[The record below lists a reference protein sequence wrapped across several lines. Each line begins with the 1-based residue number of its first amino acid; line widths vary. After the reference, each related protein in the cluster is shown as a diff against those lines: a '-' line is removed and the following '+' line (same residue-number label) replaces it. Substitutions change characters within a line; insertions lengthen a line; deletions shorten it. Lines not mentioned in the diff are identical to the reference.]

1 VKQGADKLNEMLK
14 LTNGER
20 RVPVIVENDDIQ
32 IGYAG
37 GS

>member
-1 VKQGADKLNEMLK
+1 VKQGPEKLRELLK

-20 RVPVIVENDDIQ
+20 RVPVIVENGEIQ
-32 IGYAG
+32 IGYG